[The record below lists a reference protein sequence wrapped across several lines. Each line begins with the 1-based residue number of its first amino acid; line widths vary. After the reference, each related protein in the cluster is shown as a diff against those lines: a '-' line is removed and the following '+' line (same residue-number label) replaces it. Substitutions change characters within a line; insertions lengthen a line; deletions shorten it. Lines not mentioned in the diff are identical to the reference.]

1 MIKIVFTVLVVGIVG
16 VMIFLAGGFGDN
28 AEYNGVKQPM
38 QWREV
43 QTEVQKGGVFSL
55 VNKDWY
61 EEALRLSEGAQLT
74 RDLDCDGDPDVL
86 VMKDGNA
93 LVMIIDD
100 NDTMSS
106 LNPHG
111 DRIDDCW
118 VVDLDNDGLVDRMID
133 YIDNEGDG
141 IVDEMEI
148 RYFQKGLLRWG
159 WFWEDRDHD
168 GLMWDVENYGYGS
181 PWKSDMM
188 GDNLF
193 YSNKYNSETDEWLP
207 IGECPFSF
215 YDLNGD
221 RSSESVIRFCA
232 APGGADFQTDIDYA
246 NNLAHY
252 WADDALSA
260 PDSRLINIRM
270 SFSLLDS
277 KLDARPYK
285 YNCGITLVGS
295 ELYDNLQ
302 NFKYFNPRRRSPKVT
317 TRIPW
322 EQGHE
327 VVSNYSAVATG
338 FSWDE
343 MGAYSRWEGVFWIWE
358 RRIIPN
364 TGGWTA
370 KYNIRR
376 EYDGDCSH
384 KRQLY
389 YSSVD
394 RRIHLLGAEEG
405 WIEVG
410 DLFEGQ
416 EGRLGEIRY
425 FDTDNDGYFDR
436 WEIDLNNDSIP
447 DRVSSI
453 PNPGVKLLPWD
464 YSALKEFYTNNVL
477 KAAIQ
482 SDLKMIT
489 ALRAWNISAPEADNL
504 IPVLEE
510 RIDSATSEESKR
522 YLLDILREL
531 YYASVMKYL
540 RAIEYSLLPDPYGAD
555 AKYESGKLNSSVEYW
570 SFAKRVTEFDVAYSA
585 GHFDEAIDTLETLAD
600 AVLKN

>member
-1 MIKIVFTVLVVGIVG
+1 
-16 VMIFLAGGFGDN
+16 
-28 AEYNGVKQPM
+28 
-38 QWREV
+38 
-43 QTEVQKGGVFSL
+43 
-55 VNKDWY
+55 
-61 EEALRLSEGAQLT
+61 LSEGTQLT
-74 RDLDCDGDPDVL
+74 RDLDGDGDPDVL

-100 NDTMSS
+100 NDTMSY

-141 IVDEMEI
+141 VVDEMEI

-159 WFWEDRDHD
+159 WFWEDKDHD
-168 GLMWDVENYGYGS
+168 GRMWDVKNYSYGS
-181 PWKSDMM
+181 AWKSDMV

-193 YSNKYNSETDEWLP
+193 YRNKHNAKTGSWVP

-215 YDLNGD
+215 YDLNKNG
-221 RSSESVIRFCA
+221 RSECVIRFCA
-232 APGGADFQTDIDYA
+232 APGGADFQVDIDYA
-246 NNLAHY
+246 NNIAYSWL
-252 WADDALSA
+252 DTVLSL
-260 PDSRLINIRM
+260 PDSKLINIRM
-270 SFSLLDS
+270 SFSFLDS
-277 KLDARPYK
+277 KSDARPYS
-285 YNCGITLVGS
+285 YNCGITLVGN
-295 ELYDNLQ
+295 EVYNFQ
-302 NFKYFNPRRRSPKVT
+302 NFEYFNPRRRWPKVT
-317 TRIPW
+317 IRIPW
-322 EQGHE
+322 GQGPE
-327 VVSNYSAVATG
+327 VVNNYSAVATG

-376 EYDGDCSH
+376 EYDGDRSH

-389 YSSVD
+389 YSDVD
-394 RRIHLLGAEEG
+394 KRIHLLGAEEG
-405 WIEVG
+405 WIEIG
-410 DLFEGQ
+410 NLFEGQ

-436 WEIDLNNDSIP
+436 WEVDLNNDSIP

-453 PNPGVKLLPWD
+453 SDPDVELLSWD
-464 YSALKEFYTNNVL
+464 YSTLKEFYVNKVL
-477 KAAIQ
+477 EAAIQ
-482 SDLKMIT
+482 SDLEMIT
-489 ALRAWNISAPEADNL
+489 ALRPWSASVPEVDDL
-504 IPVLEE
+504 IPALEE
-510 RIDSATSEESKR
+510 RIRSATREEEKR

-531 YYASVMKYL
+531 YYVNAIKHL
-540 RAIEYSLLPDPYGAD
+540 RAIERSLLPDPYGAE
-555 AKYESGKLNSSVEYW
+555 AKYETEKLNLSIEYW

-585 GHFDEAIDTLETLAD
+585 GHFDEAIGILKTLAVT
-600 AVLKN
+600 ALSN

>member
-1 MIKIVFTVLVVGIVG
+1 L
-16 VMIFLAGGFGDN
+16 L
-28 AEYNGVKQPM
+28 
-38 QWREV
+38 
-43 QTEVQKGGVFSL
+43 
-55 VNKDWY
+55 
-61 EEALRLSEGAQLT
+61 EGTQLT
-74 RDLDCDGDPDVL
+74 RDLDGDGDPDIL
-86 VMKDGNA
+86 VMKDGDA

-100 NDTMSS
+100 NDTMSR

-118 VVDLDNDGLVDRMID
+118 IVDLDNDGLVDRMID

-141 IVDEMEI
+141 VVDEMEI

-168 GLMWDVENYGYGS
+168 GLMYDVDNYSYGS
-181 PWKSDMM
+181 AWKSDMI
-188 GDNLF
+188 GNNLF
-193 YSNKYNSETDEWLP
+193 YSNKYDGDTNTWVP

-221 RSSESVIRFCA
+221 GASESVIRFCA
-232 APGGADFQTDIDYA
+232 APGGADFQSDIDYA

-252 WADDALSA
+252 WSDEVCSLA
-260 PDSRLINIRM
+260 DSRLINVRM
-270 SFSLLDS
+270 SLSLLDR
-277 KLDARPYK
+277 KLDTRPYK
-285 YNCGITLVGS
+285 YNCGVTLVGN
-295 ELYDNLQ
+295 ELYDFKNV
-302 NFKYFNPRRRSPKVT
+302 KYFNPRRRRPKVT
-317 TRIPW
+317 IRIPW
-322 EQGHE
+322 EQGPE
-327 VVSNYSAVATG
+327 VVNNYSAVATG

-358 RRIIPN
+358 RRIISN

-389 YSSVD
+389 YSGVD

-410 DLFEGQ
+410 NLFEGQ
-416 EGRLGEIRY
+416 GGRLGEIRY

-436 WEIDLNNDSIP
+436 WEIDLDNDSNP

-453 PNPGVKLLPWD
+453 SDPDVELLSWD
-464 YSALKEFYTNNVL
+464 YSTLKKFYVNEVL
-477 KAAIQ
+477 GPAIK
-482 SDLKMIT
+482 SDLEMIT
-489 ALRAWNISAPEADNL
+489 ALRPWSTFVPEVDDL
-504 IPVLEE
+504 IPALEE
-510 RIDSATSEESKR
+510 RIRSATREEEKR

-531 YYASVMKYL
+531 YYVNAIKHL
-540 RAIEYSLLPDPYGAD
+540 RAIERSLLPDPYGAE
-555 AKYESGKLNSSVEYW
+555 AKYEAEKINSSIEYW

-585 GHFDEAIDTLETLAD
+585 GHFDEAIGILETLA
-600 AVLKN
+600 ATVLRN